1 MSDVLNPAQ
10 QDNYMKNTPLNL
22 TVSILVFGF
31 AVAFAVFANGAWAEK
46 DGREAIIL
54 DDESRAFGETNRL
67 RACLAWAIQRV
78 KSLGHFCREP
88 GGQFWESGKQD
99 DCNHQ

>member
-1 MSDVLNPAQ
+1 
-10 QDNYMKNTPLNL
+10 MKNTRLNL
-22 TVSILVFGF
+22 TPSNLAFGI
-31 AVAFAVFANGAWAEK
+31 AVALAIFANGAWAGK

-54 DDESRAFGETNRL
+54 DDESRAFVETNKPRV
-67 RACLAWAIQRV
+67 CLAWAIQTG

-99 DCNHQ
+99 DCDHQ